1 MTSILGV
8 KKIQY
13 PNGTNA
19 ITVGADGVL
28 TFDQKIVSTSTDS
41 STFAGPIIGN
51 NGITAVGAGGTA
63 LATAPIRIFDENNN
77 LASIGIS
84 NAGHLYFNN
93 ASNNSNFFFRTVV
106 DNEVKF
112 RIDYDGNVRVK
123 GEGGSTGEKVNLRFG
138 SIKSWASV
146 QQTANPHVIEDSYN
160 VSSVTDN
167 GTGKSGNNFTNN
179 MNNANYS
186 VTLAQQDGGSY
197 NDAGSVHTDNADAYS
212 TSAIGYY
219 AHFATAPN
227 DANTAWCQVAGDL
240 A

>member
-1 MTSILGV
+1 MTSIIGV
-8 KKIQY
+8 KKLQY

-19 ITVGADGVL
+19 ITIASDGTL
-28 TFDQKIVSTSTDS
+28 TTDS
-41 STFAGPIIGN
+41 DLTIS
-51 NGITAVGAGGTA
+51 GAATISGTA
-63 LATAPIRIFDENNN
+63 TISSHT
-77 LASIGIS
+77 SIGGELTVSPS
-84 NAGHLYFNN
+84 NAGNN
-93 ASNNSNFFFRTVV
+93 IATIKTGSLEARLDFVANRSTKANQAIRFAV
-106 DNEVKF
+106 DSDQKAAFSILANTDLLA
-112 RIDYDGNVRVK
+112 RS
-123 GEGGSTGEKVNLRFG
+123 EGGANQKIDLRQG

-146 QQTANPHVIEDSYN
+146 QQTANPHVVEDSYN

-186 VTLAQQDGGSY
+186 VTLAQQDGGGY

>member
-19 ITVGADGVL
+19 VTVGTDGVL
-28 TFDQKIVSTSTDS
+28 TFDQKIVSASTDS
-41 STFAGPIIGN
+41 STFAGPVKAKGII
-51 NGITAVGAGGTA
+51 ALEDAGGTGSGDKSA
-63 LATAPIRIFDENNN
+63 IRISDGTYTS
-77 LASIGIS
+77 SIGLS
-84 NAGHLYFNN
+84 LNG
-93 ASNNSNFFFRTVV
+93 NFTITMESGSFFR
-106 DNEVKF
+106 VKNDSLENLI
-112 RIDYDGNVRVK
+112 RIQRSNGEIRAMS
-123 GEGGSTGEKVNLRFG
+123 EGGTVDVVNLTQG

-167 GTGKSGNNFTNN
+167 GVGITANSFTNN

-186 VTLAQQDGGSY
+186 VTLAQQDGGAY
-197 NDAGSVHTDNADAYS
+197 NDAASTHTDNADPYS
-212 TSAIGYY
+212 TSQIGYY
-219 AHFATAPN
+219 CHFATAPN

>member
-19 ITVGADGVL
+19 VTVGADGVL
-28 TFDQKIVSTSTDS
+28 TFDQKIVSSSTDS
-41 STFAGPIIGN
+41 STFAGPVKSKGIIALEDAG
-51 NGITAVGAGGTA
+51 GSGAGHKSA
-63 LATAPIRIFDENNN
+63 IRISDGTYTSTLGLSLN
-77 LASIGIS
+77 
-84 NAGHLYFNN
+84 GHLTFTMEDGG
-93 ASNNSNFFFRTVV
+93 FFRFR
-106 DNEVKF
+106 NSSGQNLF
-112 RIDYDGNVRVK
+112 RIQTSNGDLRGMS
-123 GEGGSTGEKVNLRFG
+123 EGGTVDVVELTQG

-146 QQTANPHVIEDSYN
+146 NQTGTQSIEDSYN
-160 VSSVTDN
+160 VSSISDG
-167 GTGKSGNNFTNN
+167 GTGISSNTFTNN

-186 VTLAQQDGGSY
+186 VTLAQQDGSGY
-197 NDAGSVHTDNADAYS
+197 NDAGSVHTGNEDAYS

-219 AHFATAPN
+219 CHFATAPN